1 MNSGFLLVCKQGR
14 MTRYARVLLAL
25 RAGTHDNQ
33 QLRNRLGDAADAVG
47 RLVRIGLVRAVH
59 DGSDVFYSLTP
70 AGRQAA
76 DSARQCLSHW
86 LPPAHAGQDMPVLR
100 VFGTGVVA

>member
-1 MNSGFLLVCKQGR
+1 MNGFLLINRNGC

-47 RLVRIGLVRAVH
+47 RLARIGLVRAIH

-76 DSARQCLSHW
+76 DSARQYLSHW
-86 LPPAHAGQDMPVLR
+86 LPPVHARQAMPVLR